1 MCLEI
6 RRIITCGSS
15 KRPISTNSNNQKSDF
30 DNDEVEIIEKQDKLL
45 AKFTNS
51 RENLPN
57 DRNGQTFF

>member
-1 MCLEI
+1 MCVEMK
-6 RRIITCGSS
+6 RIITCGSS
-15 KRPISTNSNNQKSDF
+15 KRPISSSLINQKADS

-45 AKFTNS
+45 VKLTNS

>member
-1 MCLEI
+1 MCVEMK
-6 RRIITCGSS
+6 RIITCGSS
-15 KRPISTNSNNQKSDF
+15 KRPISSNLNNQKSDS
-30 DNDEVEIIEKQDKLL
+30 DDEVEIIGKQDKLL